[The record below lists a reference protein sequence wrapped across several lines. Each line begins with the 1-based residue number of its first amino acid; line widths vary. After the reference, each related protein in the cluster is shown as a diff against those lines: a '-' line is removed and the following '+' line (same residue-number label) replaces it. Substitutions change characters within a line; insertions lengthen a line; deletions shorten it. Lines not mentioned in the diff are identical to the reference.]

1 METRRI
7 LLYRGVCGNNKISIA
22 IASSKI
28 VVKLNFEEFENTH
41 VRYLSRRKF
50 NLFQVRSRCFVI

>member
-7 LLYRGVCGNNKISIA
+7 LLYRGVCGNNKISA

-41 VRYLSRRKF
+41 TFDIFREGSLTYSKLDHVVS
-50 NLFQVRSRCFVI
+50 